1 MKHRRAG
8 SSRRRQLKVRLLKK
22 DSGKKEPLHA
32 PRANSSRRRRLKSRL
47 LKKDSGKKEP
57 LHAPRANLLK
67 STSCPAPVPSRANI
81 EDKLSRDQ
89 RCVGS
94 FFIYAL
100 SGVFT
105 LILLGS
111 ESTVSMG
118 ATLLLSGTV
127 LILQPP
133 ARSIGRWMDVMCFCL
148 LACGLLNFFPVAKW
162 TMPQWRSTAV
172 DVYGIDLPSLVTVQ
186 PSISW
191 EGWLMT
197 VATLGWAYTVA
208 GKAVNSVGRKW
219 FYFWFSIGLAII
231 ASLAIVGVLKSWSYT
246 SELGSGEVRLFWNAV
261 HVELLLAIGGV
272 VAFSFAMHG
281 FSHRHYIYIVGFFAS
296 VVSLA
301 AITLSQSAIGLVLY
315 FVGIFLWFIFKVRQA
330 KLGWLFKWGL
340 SAMLLFWMLYVTYIN
355 CFAQLEFVALSS
367 YLLNAY
373 LVFSSAVA
381 LILDAPIAGYGF
393 GDISKLISFGE
404 DAIKPLVNNRIC
416 NDYLAL
422 AVASGLPPVILLFF
436 GLWTY
441 LKHGVKS
448 VVGAR
453 KSLRIV
459 GFIAVVLF
467 ILQGFVSTGGHCAG
481 LAFLM
486 ALFAALSFPRGKT
499 DLTTLPKWCWRGV
512 GGLFILVGILWIG
525 GQISGWATNS
535 KLANERDVD
544 RWEKGQ
550 ENQEISLSLSSLDN
564 LIAANPFAWKYYQE
578 RARISLEL
586 FKDFDRATADFARA
600 AYLAPDSSLAKY
612 QEGLIWLNYDSQN
625 TLTAWSVVLAS
636 KHPKAERLI
645 KRMFHEASDKATAMS
660 GLIELSRHD
669 PRLNLELLRQMK
681 GAALDEHIRI
691 TLASDPHLSNYKKHD
706 RTEVLVNWIESGDLD
721 TATTFLE
728 LNETTLSDSWYL
740 WAILRKN
747 QGRFEDAIMHLR
759 EGLIAP
765 QLITEQVDPDK
776 IPHFERDYAATRSD
790 IAKAYNLGSYYLL
803 NQRHVTAL
811 TITQPIINSGKAPAQ
826 IYYLHAESLYQLGDF
841 IGSWATYVRYLA
853 ISRQI

>member
-8 SSRRRQLKVRLLKK
+8 SSRRK
-22 DSGKKEPLHA
+22 
-32 PRANSSRRRRLKSRL
+32 RLKSRL
-47 LKKDSGKKEP
+47 LKKTSRKKEP
-57 LHAPRANLLK
+57 LHTPRANIRK
-67 STSCPAPVPSRANI
+67 STSFSAPAPSRANM

-100 SGVFT
+100 IGIFI

-111 ESTVSMG
+111 QSTVAMG

-133 ARSIGRWMDVMCFCL
+133 ARSIGRWMDVMCIGL

-162 TMPQWRSTAV
+162 AMPQWRSIAV
-172 DVYGIDLPSLVTVQ
+172 DVYGIDLSSLVTVQ

-191 EGWLMT
+191 EAWLMLA
-197 VATLGWAYTVA
+197 ATLGWVYTVA

-219 FYFWFSIGLAII
+219 FYFWFSIGLATI
-231 ASLAIVGVLKSWSYT
+231 ACLAIVGILSSWSYT
-246 SELGSGEVRLFWNAV
+246 SELGSGEVSLFWNAV

-281 FSHRHYIYIVGFFAS
+281 FSHRHYIYIAGFFAS
-296 VVSLA
+296 LVSLA
-301 AITLSQSAIGLVLY
+301 AITLSQSAIGISIY

-330 KLGWLFKWGL
+330 KLGRLFKWGL
-340 SAMLLFWMLYVTYIN
+340 SAMLLLWMFYVTFVN
-355 CFAQLEFVALSS
+355 CFAQLEFVTLFS
-367 YLLNAY
+367 YLLDAY
-373 LVFSSAVA
+373 LVLASAVG

-393 GDISKLISFGE
+393 GDISKLIVSGE
-404 DAIKPLVNNRIC
+404 DSIKPLVNNRIS

-422 AVASGLPPVILLFF
+422 AVASGLPSVILLFF
-436 GLWTY
+436 GFWAY

-448 VVGAR
+448 VVGA
-453 KSLRIV
+453 KNSLRIV
-459 GFIAVVLF
+459 GFIAVALF
-467 ILQGFVSTGGHCAG
+467 ILQGFVTTGGHCAG
-481 LAFLM
+481 VVFLM

-499 DLTTLPKWCWRGV
+499 DLTTLPKWCWRGI
-512 GGLFILVGILWIG
+512 GGIFILVGILWIG
-525 GQISGWATNS
+525 GLISGWATNS
-535 KLANERDVD
+535 KLAQNRDVY
-544 RWEKGQ
+544 RWEKSQ
-550 ENQEISLSLSSLDN
+550 ENQEITLSLSSLDN

-586 FKDFDRATADFARA
+586 FKDFDRANADFARA
-600 AYLAPDSSLAKY
+600 AYLAPDSSTAKY

-625 TLTAWSVVLAS
+625 TLAAWSEVLAS
-636 KHPKAERLI
+636 EHPKAERLI
-645 KRMFHEASDKATAMS
+645 KRMFLEASVKATVMS

-669 PRLNLELLRQMK
+669 LRLNLELLRSMK

-691 TLASDPHLSNYKKHD
+691 TLATDPHLSNYRKQD
-706 RTEVLVNWIESGDLD
+706 RTEVLVNWIESGDFD
-721 TATTFLE
+721 KASTFLE

-740 WAILRKN
+740 WAILRKK
-747 QGRFEDAIMHLR
+747 QARFEDAIMHLR

-765 QLITEQVDPDK
+765 KLITERVDPDK
-776 IPHFERDYAATRSD
+776 IPRLKRDYAASRSD
-790 IAKAYNLGSYYLL
+790 ITKAYNLVCYYLL
-803 NQRHVTAL
+803 NQEHATAL
-811 TITQPIINSGKAPAQ
+811 RITQPLINSGKAPAQ
-826 IYYLHAESLYQLGDF
+826 IYYLHAESLHQLGDF
-841 IGSWATYVRYLA
+841 IGSWAAYERYLA